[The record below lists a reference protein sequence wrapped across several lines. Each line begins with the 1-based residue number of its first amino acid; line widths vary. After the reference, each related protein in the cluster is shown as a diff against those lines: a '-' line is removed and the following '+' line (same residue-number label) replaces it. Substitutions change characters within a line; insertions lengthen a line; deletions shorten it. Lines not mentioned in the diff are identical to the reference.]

1 MSDFNFLFGKIRSML
16 SSHLSTSAQRRQFIT
31 QLRLMHDMDAERYRA
46 DCLPYLA
53 SSDMLSTHVFEAQDV
68 KRLEV
73 YAQILPSGCFELA
86 LAAKVKVFVEL
97 LSKRKD
103 LVFRTCDV
111 AEGMRV
117 ADVDSLD
124 VPAEVAAFYRICGG
138 VSLWWHFP
146 DVEDALD
153 FSEVGYLQLSQGR
166 ETSWEEVEQ
175 WERDA
180 YDGNLPQSLILWRP
194 FEQVVNHQT
203 MLVYLE
209 PPGDD
214 QATNLLVVDAGEST
228 VLASFDDLASYLT
241 LGAQQAFV
249 AGWQTQ
255 TPWGSALSRLQA
267 ASVVC
272 SGRELERELERIGC
286 AAVVAQMLVSWLG
299 DGARLLVPK
308 VG

>member
-1 MSDFNFLFGKIRSML
+1 ML
-16 SSHLSTSAQRRQFIT
+16 SSHLNTSAQRRQFIT
-31 QLRLMHDMDAERYRA
+31 QLRQMHDMDSERYTA
-46 DCLPYLA
+46 ECLPYLA
-53 SSDMLSTHVFEAQDV
+53 SSDMLSTHVFEAQHAE
-68 KRLEV
+68 RLEV

-86 LAAKVKVFVEL
+86 LAARVKVFIEL

-117 ADVDSLD
+117 ADVDALD
-124 VPAEVAAFYRICGG
+124 VPAEIAAFCHICGG
-138 VSLWWHFP
+138 ISLWWHFP
-146 DVEDALD
+146 DLEDALD
-153 FSEVGYLQLSQGR
+153 YSEVGYFQFNQLR

-180 YDGNLPQSLILWRP
+180 YDGNLPQSLILWRF
-194 FEQVVNHQT
+194 FEQVINTQT

-255 TPWGSALSRLQA
+255 TPRGSALSRLQT
-267 ASVVC
+267 ASVLC
-272 SGRELERELERIGC
+272 SGRDLEQALERIGC
-286 AAVVAQMLVSWLG
+286 TAVIAQMLVSWLG